1 MKVPKNATNS
11 NFQTTS
17 FTKMNDPLTVSTQD
31 NTADNTTRA
40 YTGIYN
46 TIGTDKIEDNAIHSA
61 DSFSMDM
68 CSKIDALQIKYGLPQ
83 STQKYWKKK
92 LLNTYENSLPSG
104 GQAKSITKALM
115 GSSHQKTPRSRIVHN
130 NYFPKLRLPSRI
142 PLATSYFRAPTTQS
156 FHETECDADAAKD
169 VHEFDNH
176 TDVDGNDEPG
186 SNSDFDANDD
196 EHEDI
201 DFIDV
206 VEGMINDNL
215 LDNYSN
221 EDEDELEHEVDDYEH
236 EVNDDEHEIDEYEHE
251 GDEYEHEV
259 DEYEHEVDES
269 CQEDFGQE
277 VDDFGHD
284 TSQYEAES
292 EYSFMESDD
301 AWLTEGEQKLS
312 NAAEDCTSTE
322 VLYLRSLIVISA
334 IL

>member
-40 YTGIYN
+40 YTSIYN
-46 TIGTDKIEDNAIHSA
+46 TIGTDKIEDNAIHST

-83 STQKYWKKK
+83 STQRYWKKK

-196 EHEDI
+196 GHEDI

-215 LDNYSN
+215 LDNFEN
-221 EDEDELEHEVDDYEH
+221 EDLDEFEQ
-236 EVNDDEHEIDEYEHE
+236 EVNVYEQ
-251 GDEYEHEV
+251 EV
-259 DEYEHEVDES
+259 DEYEDES
-269 CQEDFGQE
+269 ID
-277 VDDFGHD
+277 
-284 TSQYEAES
+284 
-292 EYSFMESDD
+292 
-301 AWLTEGEQKLS
+301 
-312 NAAEDCTSTE
+312 DCTDADEDEANDDCADANEDEANDDCTDADEDEANDDCTDADEDEYEDETHDDSTGDDE
-322 VLYLRSLIVISA
+322 YEEDED
-334 IL
+334 